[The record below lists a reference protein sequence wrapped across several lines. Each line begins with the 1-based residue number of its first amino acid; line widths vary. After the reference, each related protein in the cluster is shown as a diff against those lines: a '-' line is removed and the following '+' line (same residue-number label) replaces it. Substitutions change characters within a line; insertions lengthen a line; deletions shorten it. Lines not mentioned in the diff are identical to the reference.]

1 MKLRKT
7 ALYTA
12 LLLTVL
18 FSACKNEDRPSDF
31 PPTLSTD
38 PNDKQP
44 APSNDNDE
52 NVVVVTEGLTKD
64 YLNTNRGIWQKP
76 ELILQLLGNLEDK
89 VVADIGAGTGFF
101 AFRLAPKAKKVI
113 AVDINP
119 VYARTLDS
127 LKVFRLADDIQDR
140 LVTRLG
146 KENDPNLAEGE
157 VDIAIIVNTFV
168 YIRDKVGYLK
178 TLKKGIAKGGKLL
191 IIEFKKKRLPDFV
204 EPEQK
209 YRLPLHEAEE
219 MLYNAGYKNI
229 VANDTALD
237 YQYILIAEN

>member
-1 MKLRKT
+1 MKLNRT
-7 ALYTA
+7 TLYTV
-12 LLLTVL
+12 LLFSIIV
-18 FSACKNEDRPSDF
+18 SACKNEERPTNF

-38 PNDKQP
+38 PNDEQP
-44 APSNDNDE
+44 ANSPNNE
-52 NVVVVTEGLTKD
+52 EEEVVTSGLTKD

-76 ELILQLLGNLEDK
+76 DLILQLLGNLEDK

-113 AVDINP
+113 AIDINP
-119 VYARTLDS
+119 VYTNTLDS

-140 LVTRLG
+140 LVTRLAV
-146 KENDPNLAEGE
+146 ENDPKLTEGE

-209 YRLPLHEAEE
+209 YRLALHEAEE
-219 MLYNAGYKNI
+219 MLYAAGYKNI
-229 VANDTALD
+229 IANDTALD
-237 YQYILIAEN
+237 YQYILMAEN

>member
-1 MKLRKT
+1 MKLKAIT
-7 ALYTA
+7 
-12 LLLTVL
+12 LLIPLLVMLITL
-18 FSACKNEDRPSDF
+18 SCNDSQRPSDF

-44 APSNDNDE
+44 SGDDNGGTTE
-52 NVVVVTEGLTKD
+52 VVTSGLTKD

-119 VYARTLDS
+119 VYTRTLDS
-127 LKVFRLADDIQDR
+127 LKVFRLADDIQER
-140 LVTRLG
+140 LETRLG
-146 KENDPNLAEGE
+146 KESTPNLKDEE

-168 YIRDKVGYLK
+168 YIRDKVGYLRA
-178 TLKKGIAKGGKLL
+178 LKKGISKGGKLL
-191 IIEFKKKRLPDFV
+191 IIEFKKKRLPEFV
-204 EPEQK
+204 EPTQK
-209 YRLPLHEAEE
+209 YRLPLHEAEK
-219 MLYNAGYKNI
+219 MLYSAGYKNI
-229 VANDTALD
+229 EANDTALD
-237 YQYILIAEN
+237 YQYILVAEK

>member
-1 MKLRKT
+1 MKLRT
-7 ALYTA
+7 TFLLISLLA
-12 LLLTVL
+12 LLTAP
-18 FSACKNEDRPSDF
+18 ACDRNERPSDF

-38 PNDKQP
+38 PNDAQP
-44 APSNDNDE
+44 TDDNSSDQGVE
-52 NVVVVTEGLTKD
+52 VVTSGLTKD

-119 VYARTLDS
+119 VYTRALDS
-127 LKVFRLADDIQDR
+127 LKVFRLADDIQSR

-146 KENDPNLAEGE
+146 KENSPMLANEE

-168 YIRDKVGYLK
+168 YIRDKVGYLRE
-178 TLKKGIAKGGKLL
+178 LKKGIKEGGKLL
-191 IIEFKKKRLPDFV
+191 IVEFKKKRLPDFV
-204 EPEQK
+204 EPPQK
-209 YRLPLHEAEE
+209 YRLPLYEAEE
-219 MLYNAGYKNI
+219 MLYQAGYQNI
-229 VANDTALD
+229 EANDTALD
-237 YQYILIAEN
+237 YQYILVAEK